1 MRITLDS
8 LMEEVGC
15 KKYPKRWNDIF
26 DAAMKEYD
34 EQGCYLTKTAFY
46 DELHRK
52 YGCFSKYGNVY
63 KDAAKQT
70 GEDEVLGRFLT
81 LLAMALQDQQYIS
94 ADLKEFSRPKTPE
107 GKEPLAYDM
116 VTGLA
121 LCSQIETGVE
131 NMRKRN
137 FPEEK
142 IKEVL
147 SIAIGCVSTTE
158 RKNNG
163 APGYELLSWAQYY
176 IQAKLLLIER
186 LEVEFFTKFVSDA
199 IVYKNKKGDIVTLA
213 HELLLHRDGFALG
226 ATNYED
232 EEGSYTAYV
241 EETEGAWIGQP
252 FKVNGFVSEEKIELS
267 KQEWEKVLQK
277 GDPVLGLHIPPFGK
291 MTPEQIDKTIEE
303 AKIFAKEHFPDYEYK
318 AFTCVS
324 WLMDPQLDEILEADS
339 NIVKFRRRFHSLT
352 RKSDGTGV
360 FNFIFNKPNMNFEIK
375 DLPENSSLQRALKK
389 HYLEGKVIYGL
400 EGFFL

>member
-1 MRITLDS
+1 MRFTLDS
-8 LMEEVGC
+8 LMQEVGC
-15 KKYPKRWNDIF
+15 EKYPNRWNDIF

-34 EQGCYLTKTAFY
+34 EQGCYLTKTEFY
-46 DELHRK
+46 DELHEK

-70 GEDEVLGRFLT
+70 GEDEALGRFLT
-81 LLAMALQDQQYIS
+81 LLAMALREKEYIR

-107 GKEPLAYDM
+107 GKEPLGYEM

-147 SIAIGCVSTTE
+147 AIAIGCVSTTE

-163 APGYELLSWAQYY
+163 APGYELLWWSQYY

-186 LEVEFFTKFVSDA
+186 LEIEFFTKFVSDA
-199 IVYKNKKGDIVTLA
+199 IVYKNKKGNIVTLA

-241 EETEGAWIGQP
+241 EETEDEWIGQP
-252 FKVNGFVSEEKIELS
+252 FKENGFVSEEKIELS
-267 KQEWEKVLQK
+267 KHEWEIVLQK
-277 GDPVLGLHIPPFGK
+277 GDPVLGLHIPPFGR
-291 MTPEQIDKTIEE
+291 MSPEQIDKTIEE
-303 AKIFAKEHFPDYEYK
+303 AKIFAKEHFPDYPYK
-318 AFTCVS
+318 AFTCSS

-339 NIVKFRRRFHSLT
+339 NIVKFRQRFHSLA
-352 RKSDGTGV
+352 RKSNGTAV

-375 DLPENSSLQRALKK
+375 DLPEETKLQRALKK
-389 HYLEGKVIYGL
+389 QYVEGKVIYEM